1 MCLKYGDDELDTV
14 RSLMSM
20 TLNSAIAMVFDLDID
35 DIDLAMNFKIDL
47 GMSAEQGIELKDMV
61 AEYFDGI
68 DVDLAELDTVEK
80 LFDFV
85 IHQEFNLV

>member
-14 RSLMSM
+14 RSLMAM

-35 DIDLAMNFKIDL
+35 DIELSMNFAEDL
-47 GMSAEQGIELKDMV
+47 EMSVAQSNELQDLV

-68 DVDLAELDTVEK
+68 EIDLATITTVEN

-85 IHQEFNLV
+85 IHQEFQLT

>member
-20 TLNSAIAMVFDLDID
+20 TLNSAIAMTFDKDLD
-35 DIDLAMNFKIDL
+35 DIELSMNFTKDL
-47 GMSAEQGIELKDMV
+47 QMSDAQKLELEEMV
-61 AEYFDGI
+61 AEYFDGLE
-68 DVDLAELDTVEK
+68 VNLSEYPTVEN

-85 IHQEFNLV
+85 IHQEFEMV